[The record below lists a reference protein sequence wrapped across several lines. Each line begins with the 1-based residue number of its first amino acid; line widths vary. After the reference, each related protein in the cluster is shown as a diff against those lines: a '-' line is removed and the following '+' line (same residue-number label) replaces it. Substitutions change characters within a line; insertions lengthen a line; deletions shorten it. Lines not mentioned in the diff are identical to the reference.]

1 MLIVEILEN
10 TEKYKENMNVSLN
23 IIDILIYFLFNYH
36 TYLFSFF
43 TKIGVILSRQFVY

>member
-23 IIDILIYFLFNYH
+23 IIDILIYFLFN
-36 TYLFSFF
+36 
-43 TKIGVILSRQFVY
+43 